1 DVNPSYA
8 GAHLFVARQ
17 AIDAGHRDE
26 ARHSIQK
33 ALDVNPSSLEAH
45 ALLAALAYVEDKP
58 SEFET
63 EAAKALAISPAYGEL
78 YRVAGELAA
87 HNYRFDE
94 AVVLT
99 RRALALQPK
108 DPRALADLGVHL
120 LRTRD
125 EYAARTAPDASL
137 KIAPTNIRTHHP

>member
-1 DVNPSYA
+1 
-8 GAHLFVARQ
+8 
-17 AIDAGHRDE
+17 
-26 ARHSIQK
+26 
-33 ALDVNPSSLEAH
+33 
-45 ALLAALAYVEDKP
+45 ALAYVEDKP

-120 LRTRD
+120 LRTGD
-125 EYAARTAPDASL
+125 ESAARTALDASF
-137 KIAPTNIRTHHP
+137 KIDPYNVVTYNLLEMMDKLDKFATIRDGDI